1 MRARPISVGLLSF
14 IVLIIVGFASTGSVL
29 SAGHDSPPFL
39 FTVAK
44 QYDPLAWIRG
54 ADRFSSDA
62 TVFLQ
67 DANGKHPLVPSFG
80 ASADPSVSF
89 DGKNVL
95 FAGKKS
101 LQDPWQ
107 IWEVSLSGEEPRR
120 ITSCEKD
127 CVRPFYLPEDR
138 VVYAKKSDG
147 RFVIEAIDRADGR
160 ITQLTWNSGNS
171 LPTDILRDGRI
182 LFESTY
188 PLGADGSPELYTV
201 YSDGSGVES
210 YRCDHGQARYSGKQV
225 ESGDIVFASRSG
237 LGRFTSALAHESRI
251 PTPAGD
257 YAGDVV
263 ETSSGDWLVTRREG
277 KKPFQLLWWEPNNGS
292 TRPAAAVSDANALQP
307 ALVAEHTVPKRH
319 PSGLHDWPN
328 ANLLCLNAYTSKYK
342 FASGS
347 LHSVRLYTRGSNRTI
362 KLLGTAP
369 VERDG
374 SFFVQVP
381 TEQPLQIELLD
392 GSGKTVKRQAGW
404 FWMRRGE
411 QRACVGCHAGPETAP
426 ENAVPLI
433 LLKSTA
439 PADLTGALRSSA
451 GGK

>member
-160 ITQLTWNSGNS
+160 TTQLTWNSGNS

-225 ESGDIVFASRSG
+225 ESGDIVFASRFWSWPVHFSVG
-237 LGRFTSALAHESRI
+237 PRISNSNACRRLRRRCSRNFVRRLAGHE
-251 PTPAGD
+251 AG
-257 YAGDVV
+257 G
-263 ETSSGDWLVTRREG
+263 E
-277 KKPFQLLWWEPNNGS
+277 K
-292 TRPAAAVSDANALQP
+292 AVSTIVVGAKQ
-307 ALVAEHTVPKRH
+307 R
-319 PSGLHDWPN
+319 LH
-328 ANLLCLNAYTSKYK
+328 AAGCGGIGRKC
-342 FASGS
+342 ASASAGCGT
-347 LHSVRLYTRGSNRTI
+347 HRTETPSVRTARLAECESSLSECLY
-362 KLLGTAP
+362 
-369 VERDG
+369 
-374 SFFVQVP
+374 
-381 TEQPLQIELLD
+381 LQIQVRIRIAALC
-392 GSGKTVKRQAGW
+392 S
-404 FWMRRGE
+404 
-411 QRACVGCHAGPETAP
+411 
-426 ENAVPLI
+426 AVH
-433 LLKSTA
+433 T
-439 PADLTGALRSSA
+439 R
-451 GGK
+451 